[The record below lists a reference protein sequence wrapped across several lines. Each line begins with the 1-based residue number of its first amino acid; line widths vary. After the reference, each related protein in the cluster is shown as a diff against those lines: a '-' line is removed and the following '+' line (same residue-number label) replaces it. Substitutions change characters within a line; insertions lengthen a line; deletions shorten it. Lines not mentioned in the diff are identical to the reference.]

1 PTHISISESSVL
13 RYIFTMSN
21 RVGIE
26 PDNIWPDRD
35 EEFQPGSDVAQPT
48 RTKGAP
54 PSSNLRRSGKGEYVG
69 MDMHEAADDDDY
81 NNVGRSRGAQGVGI
95 DSIGQGEESRV
106 KGGYKATLSNP
117 RVSKEAKQHAKE
129 VLKED
134 DL

>member
-1 PTHISISESSVL
+1 THISISESSVL

>member
-1 PTHISISESSVL
+1 
-13 RYIFTMSN
+13 MSN

>member
-1 PTHISISESSVL
+1 HISISESSVL